1 MSAAKEG
8 HLDVLESLINHPSVD
23 VNQPCGYTGEVALC
37 AAASQGQLGSCQIL
51 IKTGKAD
58 VNLINEKNGNSP
70 LFIAV
75 KEGHYAIVD
84 LLLNNGASVERYY
97 NATRGLFLLKRPHSQ
112 LLLILGVDKVPSPWP
127 RPTWLVFRL
136 CIFFYW

>member
-1 MSAAKEG
+1 MPPYINPLKKLQA
-8 HLDVLESLINHPSVD
+8 LINHPSVD
-23 VNQPCGYTGEVALC
+23 VNQACGYSGEVALC

-84 LLLNNGASVERYY
+84 LLLNNGASLERYVEIFY
-97 NATRGLFLLKRPHSQ
+97 SIHTTAGPSEGLKIRVCQ
-112 LLLILGVDKVPSPWP
+112 
-127 RPTWLVFRL
+127 
-136 CIFFYW
+136 

>member
-1 MSAAKEG
+1 M
-8 HLDVLESLINHPSVD
+8 D
-23 VNQPCGYTGEVALC
+23 VNQACGYSGEVALC

-84 LLLNNGASVERYY
+84 LLLNNGASLERYVGIFY
-97 NATRGLFLLKRPHSQ
+97 SIKLKFKFSAKATKNWCYLFRTPIIC
-112 LLLILGVDKVPSPWP
+112 LISFANEKVGN
-127 RPTWLVFRL
+127 RKN
-136 CIFFYW
+136 

>member
-1 MSAAKEG
+1 M
-8 HLDVLESLINHPSVD
+8 D
-23 VNQPCGYTGEVALC
+23 VNQACGYSGEVALC

-84 LLLNNGASVERYY
+84 LLLNNGASLERYV
-97 NATRGLFLLKRPHSQ
+97 GIFLFDTHNLKVQVFWEGH
-112 LLLILGVDKVPSPWP
+112 KN
-127 RPTWLVFRL
+127 LVLSSSRFGN
-136 CIFFYW
+136 Y

>member
-1 MSAAKEG
+1 MFAGCSLGVTAREALVSAAKEG

-84 LLLNNGASVERYY
+84 LLLNNGASLERYVGIFY
-97 NATRGLFLLKRPHSQ
+97 LIHHEPLKQWFMDTQTQP
-112 LLLILGVDKVPSPWP
+112 
-127 RPTWLVFRL
+127 
-136 CIFFYW
+136 

>member
-1 MSAAKEG
+1 M
-8 HLDVLESLINHPSVD
+8 D
-23 VNQPCGYTGEVALC
+23 VNQACGYSGEVALC

-84 LLLNNGASVERYY
+84 LLLNNGASLERYVGIFY
-97 NATRGLFLLKRPHSQ
+97 SIHTTLKFRFSTKATKIWCYLPQALNTAK
-112 LLLILGVDKVPSPWP
+112 LG
-127 RPTWLVFRL
+127 
-136 CIFFYW
+136 Y